1 MLSELID
8 FYCMLL
14 APAWMRDRTPDETHF
29 YRRFFTA
36 KYRAKRNKAKWL
48 WIGMLALMLCFPYPP
63 LMLAVLLFTTF
74 LTFSLLDES
83 N

>member
-1 MLSELID
+1 MFAYLID
-8 FYCMLL
+8 FYFLL
-14 APAWMRDRTPDETHF
+14 FVPSWMQDRTPDESHF

-36 KYRAKRNKAKWL
+36 KHRAKRSKAKWL
-48 WIGMLALMLCFPYPP
+48 WIGMLSLMACFPYPP
-63 LMLAVLLFTTF
+63 VMVAMLLFTTF

>member
-1 MLSELID
+1 
-8 FYCMLL
+8 
-14 APAWMRDRTPDETHF
+14 MRDRTPDSDHF

-36 KYRAKRNKAKWL
+36 KHRAKRSKAKL
-48 WIGMLALMLCFPYPP
+48 IWIAVLFLLILFPYPP
-63 LMLAVLLFTTF
+63 LIVSLLLFTTF